1 MGARSG
7 AFDRWLDVDSDLV
20 VSNLCGGILR
30 YKQISFTIEYT
41 DGLRLRQTYRKKL
54 RESA

>member
-1 MGARSG
+1 VGARSG

-54 RESA
+54 RDSA